1 LKIPNTKR
9 AGGVL
14 QGVRPWAQALVM
26 QRKKKK
32 VQYVWTPEY
41 HDFQGNLGTMAG
53 NVLELPRARMD
64 KDGPGGGPR
73 LGVGER
79 EGQVERGSKAKK
91 AEGRWL
97 TKV

>member
-1 LKIPNTKR
+1 
-9 AGGVL
+9 
-14 QGVRPWAQALVM
+14 
-26 QRKKKK
+26 
-32 VQYVWTPEY
+32 
-41 HDFQGNLGTMAG
+41 MAG